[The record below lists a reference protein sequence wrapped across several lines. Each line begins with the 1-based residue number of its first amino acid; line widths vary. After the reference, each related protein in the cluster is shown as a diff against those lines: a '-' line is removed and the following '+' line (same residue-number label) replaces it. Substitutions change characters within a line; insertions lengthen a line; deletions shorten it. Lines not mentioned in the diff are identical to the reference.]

1 MLFSPKNIAFGLD
14 IGDKTVKLVELRL
27 IKNLKGE
34 EHLSLTAFNEVAIP
48 DECIVAGEIKNA
60 PVAVAA
66 IKNCVKGARGGILRT
81 RAVVASLPESQ
92 SYIKIVSL
100 PKGKRENITR
110 GDVAQM
116 LDQHLPVEAE
126 KLYFDWRPVDA
137 NKIIVGAAPKNVID
151 SYTNIIEQADL
162 IPLSLEIESMALA
175 RALLDKNDLGA
186 DKTKIFM
193 DLGATRS
200 AIIATYRG
208 NPIVALNV
216 PLAGDAIT
224 REISKSEKMPLEK
237 AEELKISCGADPQKC
252 PPKIKKIISSALLA
266 AIKPIEDG
274 LHYIDRLLQTKI
286 DKIFICGGI
295 AATPKITSI
304 LSDELKIKV
313 RHADPL
319 VNITL
324 GKKMKFG
331 SEDFLKYATAI
342 GLAIRGTEQD
352 VLMLK

>member
-34 EHLSLTAFNEVAIP
+34 EHLLLTAFNEAAIP

-60 PVAVAA
+60 PVVVSA
-66 IKNCVKGARGGILRT
+66 IKNCIKGARGGILKT

-92 SYIKIVSL
+92 SYVKIISL
-100 PKGKRENITR
+100 PKGKQENLTR
-110 GDVAQM
+110 GDVAQI
-116 LDQHLPVEAE
+116 LDQHLPVEAA
-126 KLYFDWRPVDA
+126 KLYFDWRPVDTS
-137 NKIIVGAAPKNVID
+137 KIIVGAAPKNVID

-175 RALLDKNDLGA
+175 RALLDKNDSGV

-200 AIIATYRG
+200 AIIATYHN

-216 PLAGDAIT
+216 PLAGEAIT
-224 REISKSEKMPLEK
+224 KEIAKSEKISPEK
-237 AEELKISCGADPQKC
+237 AEELKILCGADPKKC
-252 PPKIKKIISSALLA
+252 PPKIKKIINSAFDA

-274 LHYIDRLLQTKI
+274 LHYINRLLQTKI
-286 DKIFICGGI
+286 DKILICGGL
-295 AATPKITSI
+295 AAAPKITSI
-304 LSDELKIKV
+304 LSDGLKIKV

-319 VNITL
+319 VNIAL
-324 GKKMKFG
+324 GKKIKFK